1 MMIDAPSY
9 DYENEKEEDNDSMT
23 LTEEN
28 KGEILDYV
36 NSLM

>member
-9 DYENEKEEDNDSMT
+9 DLETDEIE
-23 LTEEN
+23 LTENNSEN
-28 KGEILDYV
+28 IMNYV